1 METMNSKEKLA
12 YIVAFVGNVKTTRK
26 SATSFM
32 ETLKTIADKAAMQSV
47 DKIFNNAAEVTTMF
61 QDLLT
66 DCMKRVSG
74 ELETLIGTAHTVG
87 DEFKS
92 KCKAVE
98 PDVASECKTTES
110 YTKISVSRDG
120 SENWS
125 DSEAAKLGEAV
136 DGLKQVRFKFITQ
149 LGEDSRKNVDSGFKT
164 VMMKNGKS
172 AEEVCNNCVKYFN
185 EITAGC
191 EALGVV
197 LKNTDN
203 ELAALAG
210 KSASVDA
217 PKLESPV
224 EA

>member
-1 METMNSKEKLA
+1 METMNSREKLN
-12 YIVAFVGNVKTTRK
+12 YIVAFVANVKTTRK
-26 SATSFM
+26 NATAFM
-32 ETLKTIADKAAMQSV
+32 ETLNGIADKAQMTAV
-47 DKIFNNAAEVTTMF
+47 DKIYNNSVEVTTMF

-66 DCMKRVSG
+66 DCMKRVNS
-74 ELETLIGTAHTVG
+74 ELETITANAHTVG
-87 DEFKS
+87 EEFKA
-92 KCKAVE
+92 KCKAAE
-98 PDVASECKTTES
+98 PDVQSECKTTES
-110 YTKISVSRDG
+110 YTKITAVRDG
-120 SENWS
+120 SETWN
-125 DSEAAKLGEAV
+125 DSMSAQLGEAV

-149 LGEDSRKNVDSGFKT
+149 LGEDSHKNVDSGFKT
-164 VMMKNGKS
+164 VMMKNGKA

-191 EALGVV
+191 QELNVV

-203 ELAALAG
+203 ELAAVAG